1 MLHQN
6 LPEILLLEIGYLPV
20 VAAPYLSEIV
30 FDMPGYNRGNKN
42 SHIC

>member
-6 LPEILLLEIGYLPV
+6 LPKILLLEIGYLPV
-20 VAAPYLSEIV
+20 GAAPDLFVIV